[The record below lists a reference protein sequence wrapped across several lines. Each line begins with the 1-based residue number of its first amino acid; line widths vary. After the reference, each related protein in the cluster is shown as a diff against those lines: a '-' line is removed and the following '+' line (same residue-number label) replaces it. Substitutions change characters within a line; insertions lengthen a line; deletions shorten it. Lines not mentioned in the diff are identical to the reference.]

1 MGRQTATPRVHAVP
15 TRHASPAPHSA
26 SDLHTAV
33 FVPHLPHELHIAV
46 PLTSEWHALKP
57 VRESGLHPLK
67 VLAATAGPEK
77 S

>member
-33 FVPHLPHELHIAV
+33 FVPHLPHELQTAV

-57 VRESGLHPLK
+57 VFESGLHPLK
-67 VLAATAGPEK
+67 VLAGTVGPEK